1 MVSSVQLEATID
13 VLQRK
18 AVDQQEQLE
27 RKRAELENLHQKMI
41 AEKEDVDKLESESF
55 KSSLFKLL
63 RIHDGQ
69 LTKEQE
75 EYLKVKLEFER
86 KAFEVEEAERQF
98 KHLESK
104 ISETRAAHKAHKSA
118 LDERV
123 SQILTL
129 PTDAPDRSVYE
140 KFVSKERAFKSQCV
154 EIHEAIDAC
163 IRAQEATN
171 RAKELLK
178 SAESWA
184 FWDTWGGGGFITDM
198 VKYEKIES
206 VQVEFKRL
214 TTELAHLKRELA
226 DVGESP
232 SLEFTNIDSGTKA
245 LDVWFDNIFTDM
257 RVKDQ
262 IIKQIESVN
271 TLDNQLGK
279 VRDTLDH
286 KLQTAESG
294 LRAATET
301 LETILMEA

>member
-1 MVSSVQLEATID
+1 MVSSVQLEATIE

-18 AVDQQEQLE
+18 AMDQLKQLE
-27 RKRAELENLHQKMI
+27 RSRIELEKLHHKMVS
-41 AEKEDVDKLESESF
+41 EKEDVDKLESESF

-69 LTKEQE
+69 LTKEHE
-75 EYLKVKLEFER
+75 EYLRAKLDYER
-86 KAFEVEEAERQF
+86 KVFEVEESERQLR
-98 KHLESK
+98 HLETK
-104 ISETRAAHKAHKSA
+104 ISEVKGDHKAYKSA

-129 PTDAPDRSVYE
+129 PTDSPERNVYE
-140 KFVSKERAFKSQCV
+140 KFVSKERAFKAECV
-154 EIHEAIDAC
+154 EIHEAIEAC
-163 IRAQEATN
+163 KRAQEATDK
-171 RAKELLK
+171 AKELLK
-178 SAESWA
+178 SAENWA
-184 FWDTWGGGGFITDM
+184 FWDTWGGGGLITDM

-206 VQVEFKRL
+206 VQIEFKRL
-214 TTELAHLKRELA
+214 AAELAHLKRELA

-245 LDVWFDNIFTDM
+245 VDVWFDNIFTDM
-257 RVKDQ
+257 RVKEQ
-262 IIKQIESVN
+262 IIQQIEAVKI
-271 TLDNQLGK
+271 LENQLVK

-286 KLQTAESG
+286 KIQTAESG